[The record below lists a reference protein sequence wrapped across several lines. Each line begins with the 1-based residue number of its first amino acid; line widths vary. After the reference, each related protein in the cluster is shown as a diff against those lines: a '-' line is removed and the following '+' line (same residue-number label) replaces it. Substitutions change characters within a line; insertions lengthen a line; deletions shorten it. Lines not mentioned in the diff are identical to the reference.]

1 MLHLQQS
8 IFVQFIAIK
17 NADNADNVDNTDNY
31 CDNARIIEKN
41 TNNIS
46 LTQSMEYSYV
56 IEIVLLSHQWQAK
69 LMNLLMKETFY
80 RASWFISW

>member
-31 CDNARIIEKN
+31 CDNARIIEKT
-41 TNNIS
+41 TNNIHLS
-46 LTQSMEYSYV
+46 HSVPIECSYV
-56 IEIVLLSHQWQAK
+56 IEIVLLCHQ
-69 LMNLLMKETFY
+69 
-80 RASWFISW
+80 

>member
-31 CDNARIIEKN
+31 CDNARIIEK
-41 TNNIS
+41 TANNIS
-46 LTQSMEYSYV
+46 LTQSMECSIV
-56 IEIVLLSHQWQAK
+56 IEIVLLCHQ
-69 LMNLLMKETFY
+69 
-80 RASWFISW
+80 

>member
-46 LTQSMEYSYV
+46 LTQSMECSYV
-56 IEIVLLSHQWQAK
+56 IEIVLLCHQ
-69 LMNLLMKETFY
+69 
-80 RASWFISW
+80 